1 MYLNNNQ
8 VTNMILRVR
17 IVLQALSQP
26 DPMYPL
32 TESLPE
38 EVIKEGKLS
47 SLQLEGVLY
56 AVCMHKNSW
65 RWEER
70 LL

>member
-1 MYLNNNQ
+1 MLLK
-8 VTNMILRVR
+8 IW

-56 AVCMHKNSW
+56 AVCIHMNSLKW
-65 RWEER
+65 KEG